1 MALSSIGST
10 LEASHIAALAEDGI
24 DAHRRQSTIGEF
36 GGALA
41 SALQGMTKSSP
52 TSPSSATISTSS
64 SKPANTLPPFMP
76 TSVADIAVFRNATRT
91 TPK

>member
-1 MALSSIGST
+1 MALSSTGSI
-10 LEASHIAALAEDGI
+10 LEASHIAARSEDGI
-24 DAHRRQSTIGEF
+24 DAHRRQSTTGEF
-36 GGALA
+36 GDVLAPALR
-41 SALQGMTKSSP
+41 GMAKSSP

-64 SKPANTLPPFMP
+64 SKSANTLPPFMP